1 MAGKGR
7 SRRTSSRRR
16 SAKTGRFSSASAP
29 TASAPRAG
37 LAGTL
42 LLRKELLHDFVLY
55 LDAGSLVALCNAMNK
70 VSSTSAVLLDT
81 PWWRELLQSHCHV
94 GLEGVNVHRSV
105 TQVNGCC
112 ELTDYLS
119 LRSQLECF
127 ERCVRVVKD
136 DLRAITTVGDQQVD
150 CLVFPTSSS
159 YRNPGRG
166 VAGRVHE
173 RAGPDLDRAVV
184 NLNLRNYAKVGDVM
198 CTVGCDSG
206 MRWLVHCV
214 GPTGGMSSS
223 EKLLYKTYVNA
234 FLALD
239 SNDVQCAAVAS
250 ISTGLYRFPVP
261 RAADI
266 ALSAIRDLIRLRP
279 RWNAR
284 VAFVCIDDDDYEQF
298 QRAHRETFQAFH
310 TTGFAYP
317 SLVET
322 LSMAEPRTGPES

>member
-16 SAKTGRFSSASAP
+16 SAKTGRFASASAP

-81 PWWRELLQSHCHV
+81 PWWRELLQSHCHM

-105 TQVNGCC
+105 TQSAQP
-112 ELTDYLS
+112 T
-119 LRSQLECF
+119 
-127 ERCVRVVKD
+127 RVFRTMRPRREGR
-136 DLRAITTVGDQQVD
+136 LGAITTVGDQQVD

-206 MRWLVHCV
+206 MRRLVHCV
-214 GPTGGMSSS
+214 GPTRGMSSS

-284 VAFVCIDDDDYEQF
+284 VAFVCIDDDVYEQF

>member
-16 SAKTGRFSSASAP
+16 SAKTGRFASASAP

-81 PWWRELLQSHCHV
+81 PWWRELLQSHCHM
-94 GLEGVNVHRSV
+94 GLEGVNP
-105 TQVNGCC
+105 T
-112 ELTDYLS
+112 
-119 LRSQLECF
+119 
-127 ERCVRVVKD
+127 RVFRTMRPRREGR
-136 DLRAITTVGDQQVD
+136 LGAITTVGDQQVD

-206 MRWLVHCV
+206 MRRLVHCV
-214 GPTGGMSSS
+214 GQR
-223 EKLLYKTYVNA
+223 ETYVNA

-284 VAFVCIDDDDYEQF
+284 VAFVCIDDDVYEQF